1 MVSLKV
7 LHNLKFL
14 FGPIGTVEAVKWQ
27 LIGVGQVMM
36 AETRRPA
43 ESPLTYGAHVRPFLA
58 VLSLVCLEQ
67 KACLES
73 ISTLLAY
80 EGTHVSVACLSV
92 DAQGIS
98 TVGAVLAVLTCVRFG
113 TC

>member
-14 FGPIGTVEAVKWQ
+14 FGTIRTVEAVKWQ
-27 LIGVGQVMM
+27 LIGVGQVVM
-36 AETRRPA
+36 AETCRPA
-43 ESPLTYGAHVRPFLA
+43 ERPLTYGAHVRPLLT
-58 VLSLVCLEQ
+58 VLSLVCLKQ

-73 ISTLLAY
+73 LSTLLAY
-80 EGTHVSVACLSV
+80 EGTDVFVACLPV
-92 DAQGIS
+92 DAQGIG
-98 TVGAVLAVLTCVRFG
+98 TVGAVLAVLTRVRFG